1 MDDGSMRMYY
11 VGQGS
16 DGSTAVGV
24 AKYGADASN
33 GWVREQA
40 SIVFAEA

>member
-1 MDDGSMRMYY
+1 MRMYY

-16 DGSTAVGV
+16 DGSTGVGV
-24 AKYGADASN
+24 AKCDADDSDLCS
-33 GWVREQA
+33 GWQREQA